1 MRNLIAK
8 IWDYIRHNKFE
19 TRLLGSVDWY
29 LAILVWAISLF
40 GVVCIFAATA
50 SANVG
55 MGDTLLETISMH
67 PITYARLQLIW
78 ICVGVVAMA
87 VICYFSYTLYGDLAN
102 LIYWAN
108 VIMLLLVLLM
118 AEVGRGGMTA
128 FFQWGGDRS
137 IQPSEFG
144 KIAIIIALAKL
155 FSSRKKPIQTFGELF
170 PVLIYVGLPLVLI
183 VLQPDV
189 GTALVYIAVFAV
201 LIFVSGT
208 SYKLIGGILLAMVL
222 VLVPLWYFMNASGES
237 FRLTRILIWL
247 DPESDPD
254 AAMQVVNSQIALG
267 SGGLFGKGLV
277 SEGSFASL
285 GYIPDDHTDMIFAIV
300 CEAFGFVGGGSL
312 ILAYLLLIFRLVQ
325 HAIRVQDA
333 FGSYIIFGV
342 TAMLLFHIVE
352 NICMVIGLLPVTGIP
367 LPFVSYGGS
376 SYLTNILGIGLVQN
390 VVMREKRNPVP
401 NAPLRAVRI

>member
-1 MRNLIAK
+1 M
-8 IWDYIRHNKFE
+8 
-19 TRLLGSVDWY
+19 
-29 LAILVWAISLF
+29 
-40 GVVCIFAATA
+40 
-50 SANVG
+50 
-55 MGDTLLETISMH
+55 
-67 PITYARLQLIW
+67 
-78 ICVGVVAMA
+78 
-87 VICYFSYTLYGDLAN
+87 
-102 LIYWAN
+102 
-108 VIMLLLVLLM
+108 
-118 AEVGRGGMTA
+118 
-128 FFQWGGDRS
+128 
-137 IQPSEFG
+137 
-144 KIAIIIALAKL
+144 
-155 FSSRKKPIQTFGELF
+155 
-170 PVLIYVGLPLVLI
+170 
-183 VLQPDV
+183 
-189 GTALVYIAVFAV
+189 YIAVFAV

>member
-170 PVLIYVGLPLVLI
+170 PVLIYVG
-183 VLQPDV
+183 
-189 GTALVYIAVFAV
+189 
-201 LIFVSGT
+201 
-208 SYKLIGGILLAMVL
+208 
-222 VLVPLWYFMNASGES
+222 
-237 FRLTRILIWL
+237 
-247 DPESDPD
+247 
-254 AAMQVVNSQIALG
+254 
-267 SGGLFGKGLV
+267 
-277 SEGSFASL
+277 
-285 GYIPDDHTDMIFAIV
+285 
-300 CEAFGFVGGGSL
+300 
-312 ILAYLLLIFRLVQ
+312 
-325 HAIRVQDA
+325 
-333 FGSYIIFGV
+333 
-342 TAMLLFHIVE
+342 
-352 NICMVIGLLPVTGIP
+352 
-367 LPFVSYGGS
+367 
-376 SYLTNILGIGLVQN
+376 
-390 VVMREKRNPVP
+390 
-401 NAPLRAVRI
+401 

>member
-8 IWDYIRHNKFE
+8 IWNYIRHNKFE

-285 GYIPDDHTDMIFAIV
+285 GYIPMT
-300 CEAFGFVGGGSL
+300 
-312 ILAYLLLIFRLVQ
+312 
-325 HAIRVQDA
+325 IR
-333 FGSYIIFGV
+333 
-342 TAMLLFHIVE
+342 T
-352 NICMVIGLLPVTGIP
+352 
-367 LPFVSYGGS
+367 
-376 SYLTNILGIGLVQN
+376 
-390 VVMREKRNPVP
+390 
-401 NAPLRAVRI
+401 